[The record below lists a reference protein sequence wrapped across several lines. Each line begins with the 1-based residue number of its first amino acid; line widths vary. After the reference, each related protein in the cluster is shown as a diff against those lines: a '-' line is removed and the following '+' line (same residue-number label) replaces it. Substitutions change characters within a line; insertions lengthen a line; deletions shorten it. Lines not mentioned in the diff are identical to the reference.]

1 MNEPVIIVR
10 DLVKKFGAFTAVD
23 HISFEVAR
31 GEIFGFL
38 GANGAGKTTAM
49 RMLCGLSK
57 PTSGEGSVAG
67 YDKIGRAHV

>member
-38 GANGAGKTTAM
+38 GASIANSYKIV
-49 RMLCGLSK
+49 LI
-57 PTSGEGSVAG
+57 SGQ
-67 YDKIGRAHV
+67 RQ